1 MAKFSGNTK
10 NLIRVPLASLIDG
23 DNVRRVY
30 DADEISQLANSIL
43 RDGLLS
49 PLVVNSG
56 VENAIGFKNY
66 VVICGH
72 RRLRAL
78 KKLAEDGNDVGLV
91 ECVIR
96 AGDTWTMQMVENVQ
110 RVDLSPAEKEA
121 AVRQMIDAG
130 MSQTEIAERV
140 SKPLSWVSDILA
152 GGRVREAAENAG
164 VDTSGISTR
173 ALSQLRS
180 VPDEQVADAV
190 QELRDAGGSVKAAT
204 EILHEKKDEWTGQQ
218 RLEDSVEDDEEEEDA
233 TTHVSSDD
241 STGDT
246 ASGDAFD
253 VFEEEEGESESESDT
268 TQHDSSWAAGRVT
281 EEIRYNVY
289 GCFRIGKRHQQLEL
303 DGIYNIEMVRQLRDW
318 LKEHIPVVEW
328 MIYDNLKHETAE

>member
-1 MAKFSGNTK
+1 MKFSGNTK

-49 PLVVNSG
+49 PLVVNFG
-56 VENAIGFKNY
+56 EENEDGLKNY

-91 ECVIR
+91 ECIIR

-152 GGRVREAAENAG
+152 GGRVREAAESAG

-180 VPDEQVADAV
+180 VPDEKMADAV

-218 RLEDSVEDDEEEEDA
+218 RLDDGVEDDDEEDA

-241 STGDT
+241 DTG
-246 ASGDAFD
+246 GDAFD
-253 VFEEEEGESESESDT
+253 VFGDDDVEEENPTHG
-268 TQHDSSWAAGRVT
+268 DSSWAAGRVT
-281 EEIRYNVY
+281 EGIRYNVY
-289 GCFRIGKRHQQLEL
+289 GYFRIGKRWSQLEL
-303 DGIYNIEMVRQLRDW
+303 DGIYNIETVRQLRDW